1 MAPWDSGLL
10 GLCPRIRPRTRDSS
24 ADNDKLRDEMRQAMQ
39 AQTLATSVTQP
50 WAKNNLFKAHVTRI
64 KSKSMEAAGILRHV
78 ANLISSD
85 PQATLKQGTSVGYL
99 CVCSSGSND
108 VTSGFQLTRSKFT
121 RLATSCF
128 YRIESMLAIC
138 RQSILVTSYKSVYFR
153 CAPIHWPINPY
164 PWRPLSV

>member
-1 MAPWDSGLL
+1 
-10 GLCPRIRPRTRDSS
+10 
-24 ADNDKLRDEMRQAMQ
+24 MQ

-99 CVCSSGSND
+99 CVCSSGSNN
-108 VTSGFQLTRSKFT
+108 VTSGLQLTRSKFI
-121 RLATSCF
+121 L
-128 YRIESMLAIC
+128 
-138 RQSILVTSYKSVYFR
+138 LVTSGFYPFGLDRKYFSDLSAIYSGYQLEER
-153 CAPIHWPINPY
+153 LLAV
-164 PWRPLSV
+164 RTETLADEPLPAEASLGLTSQFEATLLNLFYVLDLTFKLLSAVAEEL